1 MMVLAQVKVNPVMAT
16 SNGCAGSGVSQPC
29 HGNK

>member
-1 MMVLAQVKVNPVMAT
+1 MVVLAQVKVNSVMAT
-16 SNGCAGSGVSQPC
+16 SYDGAGSGVSQPC